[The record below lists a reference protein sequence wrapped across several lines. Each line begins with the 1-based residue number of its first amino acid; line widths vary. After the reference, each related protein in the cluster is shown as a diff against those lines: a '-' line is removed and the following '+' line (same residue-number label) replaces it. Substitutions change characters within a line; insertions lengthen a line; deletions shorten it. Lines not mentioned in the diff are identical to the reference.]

1 MPYYGGTVTQPI
13 LGGFDEL
20 GKMLL
25 QGSAQ
30 IAATTLEIEK
40 RRNEQAA
47 RLSEIAQKITATSI
61 TQHDK
66 LIQHAARDNARV
78 LAEAHQANRE
88 NRISLSEVS
97 AIASRLETD
106 NMMMVN
112 SSKVHDEN
120 MQRVLDGV
128 EKGDY
133 SSISIDFQ
141 NAIWHND
148 PNLRKEIFKTYAY
161 NPDGSVKVDN
171 TGAPVMVTRP
181 AEEGLQYNRINNV
194 MHVTKFKEVQS
205 VDQNGN
211 PMFDPNTGLPITET
225 KTFSIPMDEFLNPSL
240 KKIEA
245 VDASKS
251 VGAFMKNIGNRF
263 SYVDRQTGQ
272 ITDMPYN
279 QIGQFDSGTMVYG
292 YTLAPQ
298 NFADMIGEV
307 EKELKTFTDEQ
318 MTAILYDYVGAKA
331 DWQPDYKGPRF
342 LDEVNSDEN
351 RFFSWTDSEGNIQ
364 KIAQYYDIN
373 GDALNFTYDPL
384 VLQTQGNGK
393 ITLTDEQR
401 ELAKAYM
408 RGKYLNAFDVKYKD
422 YKDFINTGNTNSKIP
437 AAIDYNQATWPQFF
451 NGEIVSS
458 PINSTYLNNR
468 LNIGAAYIAVTNG
481 TQPSGYGDNLLN
493 IHSRGQT
500 IPGTTTL
507 TQKQQIISDR
517 SSDVVGGFSVVYQST
532 PIKTGD
538 AIKNY
543 VTQDLAGTT
552 VTGGKLKSLNNIIFI
567 DEGVDNR
574 GQNVPAM
581 ILLEGDVDFS
591 KTAMAAGTPNTG
603 GGTSSLQRAETKS
616 GKDFYLVDSSEIP
629 SLYKMLWNQ
638 GSGPKSFREILS
650 RAGYNSD
657 AEKGGTQNWLAAFE
671 HYTRAM
677 N

>member
-47 RLSEIAQKITATSI
+47 QLSEIAQKITATSI

-66 LIQHAARDNARV
+66 LIQHAARDNARI
-78 LAEAHQANRE
+78 LAESHQANRE
-88 NRISLSEVS
+88 NRMSLSEVS

-120 MQRVLDGV
+120 IQRVLDGV

-133 SSISIDFQ
+133 SSISIDYQ

-171 TGAPVMVTRP
+171 TGAPVMVNRP

-225 KTFSIPMDEFLNPSL
+225 KTFSMPMDEFLNPSL
-240 KKIEA
+240 KKIET
-245 VDASKS
+245 VDASKR
-251 VGAFMKNIGNRF
+251 VGNFMKNIGNRF

-318 MTAILYDYVGAKA
+318 MTAILHDYVGAKA

-422 YKDFINTGNTNSKIP
+422 YKDFINTGNTSSR
-437 AAIDYNQATWPQFF
+437 ASTSSYNQASWNQVV
-451 NGEIVSS
+451 NNQIVSS
-458 PINSTYLNNR
+458 PINSTYLNNK
-468 LNIGAAYIAVTNG
+468 LMIGAGYIAEAGG
-481 TQPSGYGDNLLN
+481 TQPSGYGDSLLN
-493 IHSRGQT
+493 IHSRGRS

-507 TQKQQIISDR
+507 TQGQKIISER
-517 SSDVVGGFSVVYQST
+517 SLFVVGGFSVVHQST

-567 DEGVDNR
+567 DEGVDNS
-574 GQNVPAM
+574 GKNVPAM
-581 ILLEGDVDFS
+581 ILLEGDVDFA
-591 KTAMAAGTPNTG
+591 KTAMAAGTLTTG
-603 GGTSSLQRAETKS
+603 GATASLQRAETKS
-616 GKDFYLVDSSEIP
+616 GKDFYLVDSSELP
-629 SLYKMLWNQ
+629 SLYQMLWKQ
-638 GSGPKSFREILS
+638 GSGEKSFRKVLS

-671 HYTRAM
+671 YYTRAM

>member
-20 GKMLL
+20 GKMLI

-30 IAATTLEIEK
+30 IAATTLEVE
-40 RRNEQAA
+40 RRRSEQLNQ
-47 RLSEIAQKITATSI
+47 LSEIAQKITATGI

-66 LIQHAARDNARV
+66 LIQTAARDNARV

-88 NRISLSEVS
+88 GRISLGEVS

-120 MQRVLDGV
+120 MQRVFDGI

-133 SSISIDFQ
+133 SAISSDFQ
-141 NAIWHND
+141 NAFWHND
-148 PNLRKEIFKTYAY
+148 PNLRKEIFKTYAK
-161 NPDGSVKVDN
+161 NPDGSVKYDN
-171 TGAPVMVTRP
+171 TGAPVMINRP

-225 KTFSIPMDEFLNPSL
+225 KTFSMPMDEFLNPSL

-245 VDASKS
+245 VDATGRVSD
-251 VGAFMKNIGNRF
+251 FMKNIGNRF

-318 MTAILYDYVGAKA
+318 MIAILHDYVGAKA
-331 DWQPDYKGPRF
+331 DWQPDFKGPR
-342 LDEVNSDEN
+342 LIDEVNSDEN
-351 RFFSWTDSEGNIQ
+351 KFFSWTDSEGNIQ

-384 VLQTQGNGK
+384 VLQTQSNGK
-393 ITLTDEQR
+393 IALTDEQR

-422 YKDFINTGNTNSKIP
+422 YKDFIKTGSTTSRIP
-437 AAIDYNQATWPQFF
+437 PTASYNQASWSQ
-451 NGEIVSS
+451 NVGGSIVSS
-458 PINSTYLNNR
+458 PINSTYLNNK
-468 LNIGAAYIAVTNG
+468 LSIAGGYIAEVSGN
-481 TQPSGYGDNLLN
+481 QPSGFGDNLLN
-493 IHSRGQT
+493 IHTRGQAV
-500 IPGTTTL
+500 PGTSNL
-507 TQKQQIISDR
+507 TQKQKIIQER
-517 SSDVVGGFSVVYQST
+517 ASDVVGGFNVVYKST
-532 PIKTGD
+532 PTKTSD

-543 VTQDLAGTT
+543 ITQDLKGST
-552 VTGGKLKSLNNIIFI
+552 VSGGQLQSLNNIIFI
-567 DEGVDNR
+567 DEGVDNS
-574 GQNVPAM
+574 GQRVPGM
-581 ILLEGDVDFS
+581 VLLEGDVDFA
-591 KTAMAAGTPNTG
+591 KTAMAAGTPTAG
-603 GGTSSLQRAETKS
+603 GATASLQRAETKS
-616 GKDFYLVDSSEIP
+616 GKDFYMVDSSELP
-629 SLYKMLWNQ
+629 SLYQMLWNQ
-638 GSGPKSFREILS
+638 GSGPKSFRQVLTD
-650 RAGYNSD
+650 AGYNSD
-657 AEKGGTQNWLAAFE
+657 GEKGGTQNWLAAFE
-671 HYTRAM
+671 YYTRAM